1 MLTLGTSLVVQRLLF
16 CTSNAGGEGLSLVRE
31 ISSYNVTQ
39 PRHFLK
45 KGLQKG
51 FLFLFFN
58 LYWSMVDF
66 YGLPWRFS
74 GKESAPNTGHIGDV
88 GSNSGLRRC
97 PEEDNGNPLQYSC
110 LENTMNRAA

>member
-1 MLTLGTSLVVQRLLF
+1 
-16 CTSNAGGEGLSLVRE
+16 
-31 ISSYNVTQ
+31 
-39 PRHFLK
+39 
-45 KGLQKG
+45 
-51 FLFLFFN
+51 
-58 LYWSMVDF
+58 MVDF

-74 GKESAPNTGHIGDV
+74 GKESALNTGHIGDV